1 MPSRLRSRRKE
12 RSFRPP
18 DGCSNETV
26 NIFSPSPRDAS
37 RISTWRRA
45 CPELPSS
52 LQRRAARPADIRTIP
67 LALQLVRIMHLVKC
81 PCLLCTVMVTLRMK
95 TPKEPLTPSVP
106 PPSAAGNLSENR
118 DDFPAAGTNLNPN
131 RAGGHLDNREL
142 PGRCQ
147 FADPIRIGV
156 PSEQRERGISPEL
169 SPPLPSVQIDA
180 NPLPARCQFSFSD
193 GRQCRMARSEIHP
206 SLCPFH
212 AEREEELFGEPGS
225 HTFGAALDL
234 PELHS
239 ACRDLSTP
247 AGVQRALAEVF
258 RLLARRRISRQEAA
272 TFAHLGYLLL
282 RSMAAARAE
291 AAFDDGAA
299 RGASPKR
306 ASELGTPPA
315 SSSRREPA
323 VHIERV
329 EPPQG
334 GFLMSADPQPDA
346 SSIFRRPNVPIPAE
360 ERFVLSASSRGAA
373 LAPEER
379 RSPTVS
385 AQPAQNEHLQNLS
398 T

>member
-1 MPSRLRSRRKE
+1 M
-12 RSFRPP
+12 
-18 DGCSNETV
+18 
-26 NIFSPSPRDAS
+26 I
-37 RISTWRRA
+37 
-45 CPELPSS
+45 
-52 LQRRAARPADIRTIP
+52 
-67 LALQLVRIMHLVKC
+67 
-81 PCLLCTVMVTLRMK
+81 TLRMK

-306 ASELGTPPA
+306 ASELGTPLPY
-315 SSSRREPA
+315 SSRREPA

-329 EPPQG
+329 EPQQG

-360 ERFVLSASSRGAA
+360 ERFVLSASSRGAV

-385 AQPAQNEHLQNLS
+385 AQPAQNEHLQNLR